1 MVKNKARSPQTACCM
16 CILSSSVNGKHHDQ
30 LSFRVYNIST
40 VSLWTQTEAGVLSP
54 HAACV
59 LALILS
65 QWIKHHQLSFRVY
78 TISTVS
84 LWIQSQESSDRMLHV
99 LLSSLIN
106 G

>member
-1 MVKNKARSPQTACCM
+1 MDTNRARSPQTASCM
-16 CILSSSVNGKHHDQ
+16 YTYILNQWIKHDQ

-99 LLSSLIN
+99 LPSSLIN